1 MEWASAHQA
10 IPLNNSD
17 VSYRGVSVLQSS
29 DAKLW
34 KSKRDAPAMSKSAEA
49 IFHYD
54 WTYSTPFSGKVYGN
68 TGSSAWKQLEKSA
81 LPMELLMDQS
91 VPILL
96 FDEVI
101 LFEDDLHDNGE
112 VQLSVKLRVMPTCAF
127 ILSKLFLRVDGV
139 LLRVR
144 ECRMLIDFGRH
155 KLFRDITWRE
165 CKWEDL
171 ATKNLPTDL
180 KVWAPEGNK
189 ETPAFLHLLSKLPQ
203 TNLPKDLHAHAEM
216 MLPRKVPC
224 GAVVQKVSA
233 CSSDAEEGTAGG
245 ENEYI

>member
-1 MEWASAHQA
+1 
-10 IPLNNSD
+10 
-17 VSYRGVSVLQSS
+17 
-29 DAKLW
+29 
-34 KSKRDAPAMSKSAEA
+34 MSKSAEA
-49 IFHYD
+49 VFHYD

-68 TGSSAWKQLEKSA
+68 TGSSTWTQLEKSA
-81 LPMELLMDQS
+81 MPMELLTDQS

-101 LFEDDLHDNGE
+101 LLEDDLHDNGE

-139 LLRVR
+139 LMRVR
-144 ECRMLIDFGRH
+144 ECRMLVDFGRH

-171 ATKNLPTDL
+171 ATHDLPTDL
-180 KVWAPEGNK
+180 KAWVPEGNK

-203 TNLPKDLHAHAEM
+203 TNLPKDLPPYAEM
-216 MLPRKVPC
+216 MLPRKAPG
-224 GAVVQKVSA
+224 GAVVVSA
-233 CSSDAEEGTAGG
+233 SSSDTEKGTAGG
-245 ENEYI
+245 QNESI